1 MPLPTTL
8 GELKKSGYAPRS
20 VKEELRENLLKHLR
34 EGNNPFP
41 GIFGYEHTVI
51 PQLERA
57 VLAGHNLN
65 FLGLRGQAKTRM
77 ARLLINLL
85 DEYVPV
91 IEGSELNEDPLA
103 PITEYSKQRIS
114 RLGDA
119 LPVTWWHRS
128 ERYTEKLATPD
139 VTVADLIGDLDPVKA
154 SNLRLSFSDPA
165 VIHYGLV
172 PRANRGLFVINEL
185 PDLQARIQVAL
196 LNILQEGDI
205 QIRGFKMRLPLD
217 IQFVFTANPEDYTHR
232 GSIITPLKDRIE
244 SQILTHY
251 PHTIAV
257 SKRITDQEA
266 ALRPETTE
274 RIAVPELVKDILEQ
288 IAVEG
293 RRSEYVDAKSGVSA
307 RLTITA
313 RELAVTTAEWRM
325 LKNGEASGSVRIT
338 DLLGIIPAVNGKV
351 ELVYEGDRE
360 GPAKVAQHLLGKAI
374 KALFPTWFPSPE
386 RIKRKK
392 ENNPYRP
399 VTEWFG
405 NGNMTELTASLSEND
420 YRQALH
426 EVPGLYEGVRQ
437 YHPQA
442 GEQETLLLMEFLLF
456 GLSEYSL
463 LSRHTDQDDV
473 AFRDI
478 LGAMLDGSDDENE
491 S

>member
-1 MPLPTTL
+1 MALPKTL
-8 GELKKSGYAPRS
+8 GELKKSGYKSRT
-20 VKEELRENLLKHLR
+20 VKEELRENLLKALHENR
-34 EGNNPFP
+34 NPFP

-57 VLAGHNLN
+57 VMAGHNLN
-65 FLGLRGQAKTRM
+65 FLGLRGQAKTKM
-77 ARLLINLL
+77 ARLLVNLL
-85 DEYVPV
+85 DEYIPV
-91 IEGSELNEDPLA
+91 IEGSELNEDPLK
-103 PITEYSKQRIS
+103 PITEHTKKRCEE
-114 RLGDA
+114 LGDN
-119 LPVTWWHRS
+119 LPISWWHRS

-172 PRANRGLFVINEL
+172 PRANRGIFVINEL

-217 IQFVFTANPEDYTHR
+217 LQFVFTANPEDYTNR

-251 PHTIAV
+251 PGSI
-257 SKRITDQEA
+257 SISRLITDQEA
-266 ALRPETTE
+266 AIKPETAE
-274 RIAVPELVKDILEQ
+274 KVLVPELIKDLLEQ

-325 LKNGEASGSVRIT
+325 IKNGEKKTSVRVT

-360 GPAKVAQHLLGKAI
+360 GPAKVAQHLLGKAV
-374 KALFPTWFPSPE
+374 KALFPISFPNPE
-386 RIKRKK
+386 RVKRKK
-392 ENNPYRP
+392 EENPYR
-399 VTEWFG
+399 EIIDWFG
-405 NGNMTELTASLSEND
+405 NGNMVELTAAISESE
-420 YRQALH
+420 YKQMLYQI
-426 EVPGLYEGVRQ
+426 PGLEYCVKK
-437 YHPQA
+437 YHPNA
-442 GEQETLLLMEFLLF
+442 KDAELELLMEFVLF

-463 LSRHTDQDDV
+463 LSRHTEQDDV
-473 AFRDI
+473 SFQDI
-478 LGAMLDGSDDENE
+478 LGAMLDGNDDDEN
-491 S
+491 

>member
-1 MPLPTTL
+1 MKNIKTL
-8 GELKKSGYAPRS
+8 GELKKSGYVSRT
-20 VKEELRENLLKHLR
+20 VKEELRENLLEALR
-34 EGNNPFP
+34 EKRNPFP

-57 VLAGHNLN
+57 VMAGHNLN

-85 DEYVPV
+85 DEYIPV
-91 IEGSELNEDPLA
+91 LEGSDLNEDPLN
-103 PITEYSKQRIS
+103 PITDFSKKRVEE
-114 RLGDA
+114 LGDN
-119 LPVTWWHRS
+119 LPITWWHRN

-154 SNLRLSFSDPA
+154 SNLRLSFSDPE
-165 VIHYGLV
+165 VIHFGLV
-172 PRANRGLFVINEL
+172 PRANRGIFVINEL

-217 IQFVFTANPEDYTHR
+217 LQFVFTANPEDYTNR

-251 PHTIAV
+251 PGSIAI
-257 SKRITDQEA
+257 SKQITDQEA
-266 ALRPETTE
+266 AIKKDT
-274 RIAVPELVKDILEQ
+274 ADKVHVPELVKDLLEQ

-325 LKNGEASGSVRIT
+325 VKNNEPQTSVRIT

-360 GPAKVAQHLLGKAI
+360 GPAKVAQHLLGKAV
-374 KALFPTWFPSPE
+374 KTLFPAYFPSPE

-392 ENNPYRP
+392 EENPYR
-399 VTEWFG
+399 EIIDWFA
-405 NGNMTELTASLSEND
+405 NGNMVELGANISVDEYTQML
-420 YRQALH
+420 YQI
-426 EVPGLYEGVRQ
+426 PGLEYAVRKF
-437 YHPQA
+437 HPNA
-442 GEQETLLLMEFLLF
+442 NGEELELLMEFVLY
-456 GLSEYSL
+456 GLSEFSL
-463 LSRHTDQDDV
+463 LSRHTEQDDV
-473 AFRDI
+473 SFQDI
-478 LGAMLDGSDDENE
+478 LGAMLDGNDEE
-491 S
+491 

>member
-1 MPLPTTL
+1 MSLPKNL
-8 GELKKSGYAPRS
+8 GELKKSGYVSRT
-20 VKEELRENLLKHLR
+20 VKEELRENLLKALR
-34 EGNNPFP
+34 EKRNAFP

-77 ARLLINLL
+77 ARLLVNLL
-85 DEYVPV
+85 DEYIPV
-91 IEGSELNEDPLA
+91 IEGSELNEDPLN
-103 PITEYSKQRIS
+103 PITEYSKKMAAEAGDSLPIS
-114 RLGDA
+114 
-119 LPVTWWHRS
+119 WWHRDD
-128 ERYTEKLATPD
+128 RYTEKLATPD

-172 PRANRGLFVINEL
+172 PRANRGIFVINEL

-205 QIRGFKMRLPLD
+205 QIRGFKLRLLLD
-217 IQFVFTANPEDYTHR
+217 IQFVFTANPEDYTNR

-251 PHTIAV
+251 PSSIAI
-257 SKRITDQEA
+257 SKQITDQEA
-266 ALRPETTE
+266 A
-274 RIAVPELVKDILEQ
+274 IQKDVADKVHVPELVKDLLEQ

-293 RRSEYVDAKSGVSA
+293 RRSEYVDAKSGVST

-325 LKNGEASGSVRIT
+325 IKNGEKKTSVRIT

-360 GPAKVAQHLLGKAI
+360 GPAKVAQHLLGKAV
-374 KALFPTWFPSPE
+374 KALFPTWFTSPE

-392 ENNPYRP
+392 EENPYR
-399 VTEWFG
+399 EIIDWFG
-405 NGNMTELTASLSEND
+405 NGNMVELTASLTDQD
-420 YRQALH
+420 YKDLLYQI
-426 EVPGLYEGVRQ
+426 PGLDSAVKKF
-437 YHPQA
+437 HPNAA
-442 GEQETLLLMEFLLF
+442 GDDLHLLMEFLLF
-456 GLSEYSL
+456 GLSEFSL
-463 LSRHTDQDDV
+463 LSRHTEQDDV
-473 AFRDI
+473 SFQDI
-478 LGAMLDGSDDENE
+478 LGAMLDGNSDDEE
-491 S
+491 